1 MRGGG
6 VYDWAWGVG
15 EGRIRV
21 GRQHGDSDGIGGIG
35 VAFSMY
41 LCVQAVSMI
50 GASGNISTRTFQTY
64 YLKLELKGLSI
75 PSPLRNLVF
84 NTNPR

>member
-1 MRGGG
+1 MGRGSEGGG
-6 VYDWAWGVG
+6 VYDWAWRVG

-21 GRQHGDSDGIGGIG
+21 GRQHGDSDGIGRIG

-50 GASGNISTRTFQTY
+50 GASGNISTRTFQTC

-75 PSPLRNLVF
+75 PSPL
-84 NTNPR
+84 